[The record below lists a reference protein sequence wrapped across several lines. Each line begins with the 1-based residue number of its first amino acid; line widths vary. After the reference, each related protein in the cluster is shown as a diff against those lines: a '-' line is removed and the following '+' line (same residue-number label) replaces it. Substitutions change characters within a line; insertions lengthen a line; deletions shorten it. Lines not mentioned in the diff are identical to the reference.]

1 MRIDHIALCVRD
13 LEAMRD
19 FYIEHFGAPPGNC
32 TTTRAPGCAP
42 IFSPLTAG
50 RAWN

>member
-19 FYIEHFGAPPGNC
+19 FYIKHFGAAAGELYHN
-32 TTTRAPGCAP
+32 RAPGCAP
-42 IFSPLTAG
+42 IFSPLTV
-50 RAWN
+50 RRVWN